1 MNLKTSSGNRISGL
15 LALMLF
21 LIFSVCILGV
31 LLSTADAYQRLN
43 EPNSRSGDRRTGMMF
58 LSTKVRQYDRAEQ
71 VRVEDLAGAPALV
84 LTEEL
89 DGERYK
95 TVLYAHD
102 GYLYELFTPEE
113 ITVKPGDGEPVLPVS
128 AMEAQLSGS
137 LLTISLTSP
146 DGTVTTQNLMLCSGE
161 VAP

>member
-1 MNLKTSSGNRISGL
+1 M
-15 LALMLF
+15 
-21 LIFSVCILGV
+21 
-31 LLSTADAYQRLN
+31 
-43 EPNSRSGDRRTGMMF
+43 
-58 LSTKVRQYDRAEQ
+58 
-71 VRVEDLAGAPALV
+71 
-84 LTEEL
+84 
-89 DGERYK
+89 
-95 TVLYAHD
+95 LYAHD

-146 DGTVTTQNLMLCSGE
+146 DGTVTTQNLMLRSGE

>member
-1 MNLKTSSGNRISGL
+1 MGL
-15 LALMLF
+15 AEL
-21 LIFSVCILGV
+21 
-31 LLSTADAYQRLN
+31 
-43 EPNSRSGDRRTGMMF
+43 TG
-58 LSTKVRQYDRAEQ
+58 AEIWTL
-71 VRVEDLAGAPALV
+71 VLAGASALV

-113 ITVKPGDGEPVLPVS
+113 LSVKPGDGEPVLPLQD
-128 AMEAQLSGS
+128 MDAQLSDN
-137 LLTISLTSP
+137 LLTVSLTTP
-146 DGTVTTQNLMLCSGE
+146 DGTVTTQNLMLRSGE